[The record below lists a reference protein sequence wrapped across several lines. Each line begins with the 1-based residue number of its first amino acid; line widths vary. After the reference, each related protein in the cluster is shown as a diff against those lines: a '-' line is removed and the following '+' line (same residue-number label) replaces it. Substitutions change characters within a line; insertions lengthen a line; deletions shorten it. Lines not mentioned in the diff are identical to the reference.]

1 MKKQNRRDFLKLSA
15 LSAGFLGLSGSRTYA
30 KDEIQDKLNKLTK
43 VPDSYG
49 DSVIGLKYPPIK
61 EVRIGIIGVG
71 NRGYGHVKTI
81 YALQPNAKIVAIA
94 DARESR
100 AKRAYDRL
108 KDLNGGKKPN
118 VKLYYGDEEV
128 WKEIVKRDD
137 IDLVVV
143 VTPVPE
149 HAHMVIYA
157 MQHGKHVVSE
167 VPVSFTLQ
175 EAWDIVNTAEK
186 TRRHCMML
194 ENVCYGEE
202 ELWVLNMVQKGVF
215 GSLTHAEAGYIH
227 PILQKMFIKSDDP
240 KTSAYYKQWRLRLHA
255 EDHGNLYPTHGLGPV
270 ANYMKVG
277 RGDRFDYL
285 VSVESVEESLHEY
298 SPHSP
303 TNNDFYD
310 RKHFS
315 HGDMNSALIKT
326 AKGRSILLQHDVVT
340 PRPYTRINA
349 LAGTKAY
356 HEGYPS
362 RLSLYDE
369 GYGHHWLDDEKFK
382 EMRDKYE
389 HPIWVKMKKEALE
402 NGGHGGMDYIL
413 WYRLIKNL
421 NEGKPLDMDV
431 YDGVNWS
438 VIVPLTK
445 LSVELGSIPVKF
457 PDFSRGKWKE
467 DRELGVNMNI

>member
-15 LSAGFLGLSGSRTYA
+15 LSAGFLGMSGRKVFA
-30 KDEIQDKLNKLTK
+30 GNEIDARLASLTDIPAAQGGW
-43 VPDSYG
+43 VA
-49 DSVIGLKYPPIK
+49 GLKHDPI
-61 EVRIGIIGVG
+61 EQVRVGIIGVG

-81 YALQPNAKIVAIA
+81 NALQPHAKIVAIA

-100 AKRAYDRL
+100 VKRALEEL
-108 KDLNGGKKPN
+108 KELNGRKPK
-118 VKLYYGDEEV
+118 VKTYSGDEEV
-128 WKEIVKRDD
+128 WKKMIDRDD
-137 IDLVVV
+137 IDLIVVA
-143 VTPVPE
+143 TPAPD

-157 MQHGKHVVSE
+157 MEHGKHVVSE
-167 VPVSFTLQ
+167 VPIAFTLQ

-202 ELWVLNMVQKGVF
+202 ELWVLNMVNKGVF
-215 GSLTHAEAGYIH
+215 GKLTHAEAAYIH

-255 EDHGNLYPTHGLGPV
+255 EMHGNLYPTHGLGPV

-277 RGDRFDYL
+277 RGDWFDYL

-298 SPHSP
+298 STRSP
-303 TNNDFYD
+303 KNNDFYD
-310 RKHFS
+310 RKYFS

-369 GYGHHWLDDEKFK
+369 GYGHHWLNDAKFDEMKK
-382 EMRDKYE
+382 KYE
-389 HPIWVKMKKEALE
+389 HPIWVQMKKDAEE
-402 NGGHGGMDYIL
+402 HGGHGGMDYIM

-421 NEGKPLDMDV
+421 NEGNALDMDV

-457 PDFSRGKWKE
+457 PDFSRGRWKE
-467 DRELGVNMNI
+467 ERESAFFQNA